1 MYNLKYCGC
10 TLLTE
15 HNLYFTHISKT
26 GGTFLL
32 RNFIQP
38 LFSKRAELT
47 INNTK
52 DKIGFSIIR
61 NPYDWYVS
69 MYYYSKNQ
77 NFKNLSFIS
86 DINITLQNFCDI
98 LLDPFNN
105 IDINVLKK
113 GNHDFDKYLV
123 YVLENCKLNIGMY
136 TIEYIWRI
144 CYNYDILFTC
154 KSIDE
159 LQKNLVENNTV
170 KYWLKTE
177 TLDIELPKF
186 FKVGFN
192 LNIDTKNKNRFETKG
207 KKTQELLQ
215 ETKDL
220 IIDKEKIIFD
230 IHYSDTM

>member
-1 MYNLKYCGC
+1 V
-10 TLLTE
+10 E

-38 LFSKRAELT
+38 FFSKRANLT

-52 DKIGFSIIR
+52 DKQGFTIIR

-77 NFKNLSFIS
+77 NFKNLPYIS

-105 IDINVLKK
+105 ININLVKK
-113 GNHDFDKYLV
+113 SNHIFDKYLV
-123 YVLENCKLNIGMY
+123 YVLENCELNIGMY

-144 CYNYDILFTC
+144 CYNYNILFTS
-154 KSIDE
+154 KQLDE
-159 LQKNLVENNTV
+159 LQKNIMENTTI

-186 FKVGFN
+186 FKDKFN
-192 LNIDTKNKNRFETKG
+192 LNIDTNNKNKFETKDKG
-207 KKTQELLQ
+207 TTKLLQ
-215 ETKDL
+215 ETKKL
-220 IIDKEKIIFD
+220 IRDKEKIIFD
-230 IHYSDTM
+230 THYNDTT